1 MNTIT
6 LVLND
11 MEQQALCQL
20 LDTALRQA
28 GLNALDVVSHF
39 RGRIAAAQATT
50 QPAATPIAQMASAP
64 LTPSET

>member
-11 MEQQALCQL
+11 AEQHALRQL
-20 LDTALRQA
+20 LDMALRQA

-39 RGRIAAAQATT
+39 RGRIAAALATT
-50 QPAATPIAQMASAP
+50 QPAATPID
-64 LTPSET
+64 